1 MPYILFRD
9 VWFIIIAFILQLKT
23 NEEILEVIVKKLKS
37 KRKSLKIS
45 QKILAEKSGISLGAI
60 KRLESGQNFTMHNF
74 IAILRVV
81 GELGMLENLLEE
93 KISPK
98 QIHLE
103 NKR

>member
-1 MPYILFRD
+1 
-9 VWFIIIAFILQLKT
+9 LQLKT

-60 KRLESGQNFTMHNF
+60 KRLESGHNMHNF